1 MSWISDA
8 GAGRRYNL
16 RQHALPDFR
25 FSAQLYGTHGRTVGE
40 GWTYP
45 DHDHPLFELN
55 LVLEGRQTM
64 TLDGVDYEQR
74 EGDLLLIQPGVA
86 HRSRIGPSPSMTY
99 FCLHLDVDD
108 AVCHGRLAGLGNR
121 LFAADSDAARRLRPY
136 FDALA
141 ARADEAREG
150 GADDGFAQRAAALQ
164 MLLALAEYAGEAR
177 HDGRGADGQAEHAN
191 PARPAGERSGG
202 EAPAVQRLRERN
214 ALEKRVQEL
223 LRAPEGDGGPG
234 GRALPPFRWA
244 GVFSVMIPD
253 RGFWTK
259 PERFWAKVLLEDAL
273 APHGNA
279 VVIVGEQLMTAVL
292 LSDRLAVPPI
302 EEHAA
307 RSKSLLEKNLGVAI
321 RLGIGGI
328 ARGAGELRGLYK
340 QSLSGLDAAELF
352 PAPGRDAGF
361 VGRIVR
367 LALLMIEADHADPG
381 LTLNLLAKRLELTP
395 NYLSALFTAET
406 GRPFTWHL
414 SRYRIDRAK
423 ALLRETNMKV
433 YQVGKQVGYADQAYF
448 SRLFKAVVGAS
459 PGEYRSGAP
468 AD

>member
-16 RQHALPDFR
+16 RRHALPDFR
-25 FSAQLYGTHGRTVGE
+25 FSMQLYGTHGRTVGE

-74 EGDLLLIQPGVA
+74 EGDLLLIQPGVV
-86 HRSRIGPSPSMTY
+86 HRSRIGPSPFMTY

-108 AVCHGRLAGLGNR
+108 AVCHGRLARLGNR
-121 LFAADSDAARRLRPY
+121 RFDADSDVARRLRPY
-136 FDALA
+136 FDGLA
-141 ARADEAREG
+141 SRAEQEG
-150 GADDGFAQRAAALQ
+150 EADDGFAQRAAALQ
-164 MLLALAEYAGEAR
+164 MLLTLAGEAGDAE
-177 HDGRGADGQAEHAN
+177 DGRAADGAERP
-191 PARPAGERSGG
+191 PARLEAGRSGG
-202 EAPAVQRLRERN
+202 EASAVQRLRERN
-214 ALEKRVQEL
+214 ALEKRMQEL
-223 LRAPEGDGGPG
+223 LRAPDGDGGPLG
-234 GRALPPFRWA
+234 SALPPFRWA

-279 VVIVGEQLMTAVL
+279 AIIVGEQLMTAVL

-307 RSKSLLEKNLGVAI
+307 RSKALLEKNLGVAI

-328 ARGAGELRGLYK
+328 AAGAGELRGLYK
-340 QSLSGLDAAELF
+340 HSLCGLGAEEMF
-352 PAPGRDAGF
+352 PAPARDAGF

-406 GRPFTWHL
+406 GHPFTHHL
-414 SRYRIDRAK
+414 TRYRIDRAK

-448 SRLFKAVVGAS
+448 SRLFKAVVGVS